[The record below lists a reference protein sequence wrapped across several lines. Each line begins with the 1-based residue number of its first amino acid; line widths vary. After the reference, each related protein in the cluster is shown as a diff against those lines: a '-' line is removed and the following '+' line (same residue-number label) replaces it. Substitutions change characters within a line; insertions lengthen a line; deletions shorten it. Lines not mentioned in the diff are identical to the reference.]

1 MSLDYLSCFAV
12 VPRGIHG
19 KVDICRTNYN
29 IYSKLGIFSLLWS
42 HTWKYNIQADKRLT
56 KVKEKW
62 STIRFDIFL
71 SFFHFLHS
79 YVPDNKCHKQKWHVI
94 FFTCIKLVAS
104 VLACAR
110 AIASIKWIRLDSN
123 TCIKVYLSLIIIQ
136 IFIQLF

>member
-19 KVDICRTNYN
+19 KVDICQTNYN
-29 IYSKLGIFSLLWS
+29 IYSKLRIFCLLWS
-42 HTWKYNIQADKRLT
+42 HTWKYNIRADKRLT
-56 KVKEKW
+56 KVRKVINYQIW
-62 STIRFDIFL
+62 YFL

-79 YVPDNKCHKQKWHVI
+79 YVPDNKCHKQKWRVL
-94 FFTCIKLVAS
+94 FFTRIKLVAS

-123 TCIKVYLSLIIIQ
+123 RWIKVYLSLIIIQ